1 MFTGIVTEVG
11 KIVSLQPDKVIV
23 SGTLILDKVEL
34 GCSISVNGTCLTVTA
49 FDNKSFTVGL
59 AAETLKRTNLGLLKN
74 GDQVNL
80 ERALGLGG
88 ELGGHL
94 VQGHIDGTGK
104 IISITPAGGSTIFKF
119 EAPEE
124 IMHYLVEKGFV
135 AVEGI
140 SLTIAARETGYFQ
153 VSVVDYTKAN
163 TNLKYHKIGDPVNI
177 EIDIMAKYVERFM
190 RNQPANLTQSFLSEN
205 GF

>member
-11 KIVSLQPDKVIV
+11 RILSLQPDKLVV
-23 SGTLILDKVEL
+23 GCSRILDKVEL
-34 GCSISVNGTCLTVTA
+34 GCSIAVNGTCLTVTA

-59 AAETLKRTNLGLLKN
+59 AAETLNRTNLGSLKN
-74 GDQVNL
+74 GDPVNL

-104 IISITPAGGSTIFKF
+104 IVAITPAGGSTIFRF
-119 EAPEE
+119 QAPDE
-124 IMHYLVEKGFV
+124 IMRYLVEKGFI
-135 AVEGI
+135 AIEGI
-140 SLTIAARETGYFQ
+140 SLTIAARETGWFEAA
-153 VSVVDYTKAN
+153 VIEYTKEN
-163 TNLKYHKIGDPVNI
+163 TNLKYHKIGDPVNL

-190 RNQPANLTQSFLSEN
+190 QNQRGNITQEFLTEN

>member
-11 KIVSLQPDKVIV
+11 RVISLQPEKLVV
-23 SGTLILDKVEL
+23 GGNRILEKVEP
-34 GCSISVNGTCLTVTA
+34 GCSIAVNGTCLTVTA
-49 FDNKSFTVGL
+49 FDNKSFSVGL
-59 AAETLKRTNLGLLKN
+59 AAETLNRTNLGALKN
-74 GDQVNL
+74 GDPVNL
-80 ERALGLGG
+80 ERAMGLGG

-104 IISITPAGGSTIFKF
+104 IIAITPAGGSTLFRF

-124 IMHYLVEKGFV
+124 IMRYLVEKGFI

-153 VSVVDYTKAN
+153 ISVVDYTKAN
-163 TNLKYHKIGDPVNI
+163 TNLRYHKIGDPVNL
-177 EIDIMAKYVERFM
+177 EIDILAKYVERFM
-190 RNQPANLTQSFLSEN
+190 RNQPGNLTQTFLTEN